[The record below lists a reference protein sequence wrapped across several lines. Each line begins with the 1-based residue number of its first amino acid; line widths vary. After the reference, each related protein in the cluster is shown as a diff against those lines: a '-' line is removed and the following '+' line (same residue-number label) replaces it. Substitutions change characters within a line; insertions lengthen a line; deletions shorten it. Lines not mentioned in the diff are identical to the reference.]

1 MNVILADKA
10 GFCFG
15 VKRALD
21 TTINTK
27 ENLKGKIYTL
37 GPLIHN
43 NDVVNLLKSKGIE
56 PINIGDVDKLNKDDT
71 IIIRSHGVPLQT
83 INYLKDKGL
92 NVINTTCPHVANIQ
106 IKAKKYYEEGY
117 KIVIVGDENH
127 PEVIGINGWCNNSAI
142 ISKDG
147 SNINNLDKK
156 VCVLCQTTEKQEN
169 WEKVLNIL
177 IKKSR
182 EILAFNTICN
192 ATQVR
197 QQAAKKLSEEVGSMV
212 VIGGK
217 NSSNTTKLYEICK
230 NNCKNTIHVE
240 NAKEIPE
247 HIYKNSNIIG
257 VTAGASTPDWII
269 KEAVNKMNNSDNIIE
284 ISKNEMLE
292 YMNEK
297 EQQIV
302 VGKVVKG
309 TIVSL
314 NENELFVD
322 LNYKS
327 EGIIP
332 KEEVNLNE
340 EAILKEAFKVGDEIE
355 AKIVRIKNEDG
366 YVVLSLKELDREKA
380 LKNLK
385 ETFENKETIK
395 VIVKDAVDAG
405 LICIYNGVRVF
416 IPASHI
422 ELSHVD
428 NLEKYKGSELEVN
441 IIEFI
446 KDSYKTKIVGSRRE
460 ILKTIRDEHI
470 EETWT
475 SLEKDTIVE
484 GEVKRF
490 TNFGAFVEINGVD
503 GLLHVSEISWGR
515 VEKPEDALKIGD
527 KIKVYILD
535 IDKENKKLAL
545 SIKKLIEDPWKSVEI
560 KYPIGNIVLGKVV
573 RFASFGA
580 FIELEPGVDGLVHI
594 SKISNKRIDKPEEE
608 LTLGK
613 EVKAKILEVNSA
625 EKRIALSIKDVEE
638 F

>member
-43 NDVVNLLKSKGIE
+43 NDVVNLLKGKGIE

-83 INYLKDKGL
+83 INYLKDKRL

-197 QQAAKKLSEEVGSMV
+197 QQAAKKLSEKVDSMV

-247 HIYKNSNIIG
+247 HIYKNSNIMG

-269 KEAVNKMNNSDNIIE
+269 EEAVNKMNNNDNIIE
-284 ISKNEMLE
+284 VSKNEMLE

-302 VGKVVKG
+302 VGKVVRG

-332 KEEVNLNE
+332 KEEVTLNE
-340 EAILKEAFKVGDEIE
+340 EAILKETFKVGDEIE

-366 YVVLSLKELDREKA
+366 YVVLSLKELHREKA
-380 LKNLK
+380 LKSLK
-385 ETFENKETIK
+385 EAFENKQTIK

-428 NLEKYKGSELEVN
+428 NLEKYKGLKGR
-441 IIEFI
+441 II
-446 KDSYKTKIVGSRRE
+446 
-460 ILKTIRDEHI
+460 
-470 EETWT
+470 
-475 SLEKDTIVE
+475 
-484 GEVKRF
+484 
-490 TNFGAFVEINGVD
+490 
-503 GLLHVSEISWGR
+503 
-515 VEKPEDALKIGD
+515 
-527 KIKVYILD
+527 
-535 IDKENKKLAL
+535 
-545 SIKKLIEDPWKSVEI
+545 
-560 KYPIGNIVLGKVV
+560 
-573 RFASFGA
+573 
-580 FIELEPGVDGLVHI
+580 
-594 SKISNKRIDKPEEE
+594 
-608 LTLGK
+608 
-613 EVKAKILEVNSA
+613 
-625 EKRIALSIKDVEE
+625 
-638 F
+638 

>member
-43 NDVVNLLKSKGIE
+43 NDVVNLLKDKGIE
-56 PINIGDVDKLNKDDT
+56 PISIQDVDKLNKDDT

-147 SNINNLDKK
+147 ANINNLDKK

-169 WEKVLNIL
+169 WEKVLTIL
-177 IKKSR
+177 IKNSR

-197 QQAAKKLSEEVGSMV
+197 QQAAKKLSEKVDSMI

-230 NNCKNTIHVE
+230 SNCKNTIHVE
-240 NAKEIPE
+240 NAEEIPE

-269 KEAVNKMNNSDNIIE
+269 KEAINKMNNNDSIIE
-284 ISKNEMLE
+284 VSKNEMLN

-332 KEEVNLNE
+332 KEEVTLDE
-340 EAILKEAFKVGDEIE
+340 ESILKESFKVGDKIE

-366 YVVLSLKELDREKA
+366 YVVLSLKELHREKA

-385 ETFENKETIK
+385 EAFENKQTIK

-428 NLEKYKGSELEVN
+428 DLEAYKGLELEVN

-446 KDSYKTKIVGSRRE
+446 KDRYRTKIVGSRRN
-460 ILKTIRDEHI
+460 ILKTIRNKHI
-470 EETWT
+470 EETWN
-475 SLEKDTIVE
+475 SLEKDTVVE

-490 TNFGAFVEINGVD
+490 TDFGAFIEINGVD

-573 RFASFGA
+573 RFANFGA

-613 EVKAKILEVNSA
+613 EVKAKILEANSV
-625 EKRIALSIKDVEE
+625 EKRIALNIKDVEE

>member
-43 NDVVNLLKSKGIE
+43 NDVVNLLKGKGIE
-56 PINIGDVDKLNKDDT
+56 PISIQDVDKLNKDDT

-147 SNINNLDKK
+147 ANINNLDKK

-169 WEKVLNIL
+169 WEKVLTIL
-177 IKKSR
+177 IKNSR

-197 QQAAKKLSEEVGSMV
+197 QQSAKKLSEKVDSMI

-230 NNCKNTIHVE
+230 SNCKNTIHVE

-269 KEAVNKMNNSDNIIE
+269 KEAINKMNNNDSIIE
-284 ISKNEMLE
+284 VSKNEMLN

-332 KEEVNLNE
+332 KEEVTLDE
-340 EAILKEAFKVGDEIE
+340 ESILKESFKVGDEIE

-366 YVVLSLKELDREKA
+366 YVVLSLKELHREKA

-385 ETFENKETIK
+385 EAFENKQTIK

-428 NLEKYKGSELEVN
+428 DLEAYKGLELEVN

-446 KDSYKTKIVGSRRE
+446 KDRYRTKIVGSRRN
-460 ILKTIRDEHI
+460 ILKTIRNKHI
-470 EETWT
+470 EETWN
-475 SLEKDTIVE
+475 SLEKDTVVE

-490 TNFGAFVEINGVD
+490 TDFGAFIEINGVD

-573 RFASFGA
+573 RFANFGA

-594 SKISNKRIDKPEEE
+594 SKINNKRIDKPEEE

-613 EVKAKILEVNSA
+613 EVKAKILEVNSV

>member
-43 NDVVNLLKSKGIE
+43 NDVVNLLKDKGIE
-56 PINIGDVDKLNKDDT
+56 PISIQDVDKLNKDDT

-147 SNINNLDKK
+147 ANINNLDKK

-169 WEKVLNIL
+169 WEKVLTIL
-177 IKKSR
+177 IKNSR

-197 QQAAKKLSEEVGSMV
+197 QQAAKKLSEKVDSMI

-230 NNCKNTIHVE
+230 SNCKNTIHVE
-240 NAKEIPE
+240 NAEEIPE

-269 KEAVNKMNNSDNIIE
+269 KEAINKMNNNDSIIE
-284 ISKNEMLE
+284 VSKNEMLN

-332 KEEVNLNE
+332 KEEVTLDE
-340 EAILKEAFKVGDEIE
+340 ESILKESFKVGDKIE

-366 YVVLSLKELDREKA
+366 YVVLSLKELHREKA

-385 ETFENKETIK
+385 EAFENKQTIK

-405 LICIYNGVRVF
+405 LICICNGVRVF

-428 NLEKYKGSELEVN
+428 DLEAYKGLELEVN

-446 KDSYKTKIVGSRRE
+446 KDRYRTKIVGSRRN
-460 ILKTIRDEHI
+460 ILKTIRNKHI
-470 EETWT
+470 EETWN
-475 SLEKDTIVE
+475 SLEKDTVVE

-490 TNFGAFVEINGVD
+490 TDFGAFIEINGVD

-573 RFASFGA
+573 RFANFGA

-613 EVKAKILEVNSA
+613 EVKAKILEVNSV
-625 EKRIALSIKDVEE
+625 EKRIALNIKDVEE

>member
-27 ENLKGKIYTL
+27 EKFEGKIYTL

-43 NDVVNLLKSKGIE
+43 NDVVNLLKEKDVE
-56 PINIGDVDKLNKDDT
+56 PISIKNVDKLNKGDT

-83 INYLKDKGL
+83 INYLKDKEL
-92 NVINTTCPHVANIQ
+92 NIIDTTCPHVANIQ

-117 KIVIVGDENH
+117 QIVIVGDENH

-147 SNINNLDKK
+147 LNINNLNKK

-177 IKKSR
+177 IKNSR

-197 QQAAKKLSEEVGSMV
+197 QQAAKKLSEKVDSMV
-212 VIGGK
+212 IIGGK

-230 NNCKNTIHVE
+230 NYCKNTVHIE
-240 NAKEIPE
+240 NANEIPE
-247 HIYKNSNIIG
+247 YIYKNSNVIG

-269 KEAVNKMNNSDNIIE
+269 KEAINKMNNNNNIVE
-284 ISKNEMLE
+284 VSKNEMLE

-314 NENELFVD
+314 NENELLVD
-322 LNYKS
+322 LKYKS

-332 KEEVNLNE
+332 KEETTLNE
-340 EAILKEAFKVGDEIE
+340 EGILKDSFKVGDEIE
-355 AKIVRIKNEDG
+355 AKIIRIKNEDG
-366 YVVLSLKELDREKA
+366 YVVLSLKELQREKS
-380 LKNLK
+380 LK
-385 ETFENKETIK
+385 ELKESFENENTIK
-395 VIVKDAVDAG
+395 VTVKDAVDAG

-428 NLEKYKGSELEVN
+428 DLEKYKGLELEVN
-441 IIEFI
+441 IIEFV
-446 KDSYKTKIVGSRRE
+446 KDRYKTKIVGSRRD
-460 ILKTIRDEHI
+460 ILKSIRDKHI
-470 EETWT
+470 EETWKT
-475 SLEKDTIVE
+475 LEKDTIVE

-490 TNFGAFVEINGVD
+490 TNFGAFIEINGVD
-503 GLLHVSEISWGR
+503 GLLHVSEMSWGR
-515 VEKPEDALKIGD
+515 VEKPEDVLKIGD

-545 SIKKLIEDPWKSVEI
+545 SIKKLTEDPWKSVDL

-594 SKISNKRIDKPEEE
+594 SKISNKRIEKPEEE

-613 EVKAKILEVNSA
+613 EVKAKILEVNPT
-625 EKRIALSIKDVEE
+625 EKRITLSIKDVEE

>member
-43 NDVVNLLKSKGIE
+43 NDVVNLLKDKGIE
-56 PINIGDVDKLNKDDT
+56 PISIQDVDKLNKDDT

-147 SNINNLDKK
+147 ANINNLDKK

-169 WEKVLNIL
+169 WEKVLTIL
-177 IKKSR
+177 IKNSR

-197 QQAAKKLSEEVGSMV
+197 QQSAKNYLKKWISMI

-230 NNCKNTIHVE
+230 SNCKNTIHVE

-269 KEAVNKMNNSDNIIE
+269 KEAINKMNNNDSIIE
-284 ISKNEMLE
+284 VSKMKCL
-292 YMNEK
+292 
-297 EQQIV
+297 
-302 VGKVVKG
+302 
-309 TIVSL
+309 TI
-314 NENELFVD
+314 
-322 LNYKS
+322 
-327 EGIIP
+327 
-332 KEEVNLNE
+332 
-340 EAILKEAFKVGDEIE
+340 
-355 AKIVRIKNEDG
+355 
-366 YVVLSLKELDREKA
+366 
-380 LKNLK
+380 
-385 ETFENKETIK
+385 
-395 VIVKDAVDAG
+395 
-405 LICIYNGVRVF
+405 
-416 IPASHI
+416 
-422 ELSHVD
+422 
-428 NLEKYKGSELEVN
+428 
-441 IIEFI
+441 
-446 KDSYKTKIVGSRRE
+446 
-460 ILKTIRDEHI
+460 
-470 EETWT
+470 
-475 SLEKDTIVE
+475 
-484 GEVKRF
+484 
-490 TNFGAFVEINGVD
+490 
-503 GLLHVSEISWGR
+503 
-515 VEKPEDALKIGD
+515 
-527 KIKVYILD
+527 
-535 IDKENKKLAL
+535 
-545 SIKKLIEDPWKSVEI
+545 
-560 KYPIGNIVLGKVV
+560 
-573 RFASFGA
+573 
-580 FIELEPGVDGLVHI
+580 
-594 SKISNKRIDKPEEE
+594 
-608 LTLGK
+608 
-613 EVKAKILEVNSA
+613 
-625 EKRIALSIKDVEE
+625 
-638 F
+638 

>member
-43 NDVVNLLKSKGIE
+43 NDVVNLLKDKGIE
-56 PINIGDVDKLNKDDT
+56 PISIQDVDKLNKDDT

-147 SNINNLDKK
+147 ANINNLDKK

-169 WEKVLNIL
+169 WEKVLTIL
-177 IKKSR
+177 IKNSR

-197 QQAAKKLSEEVGSMV
+197 QQSAKKLSEKVDSMI

-230 NNCKNTIHVE
+230 SNCKNTIHVE

-269 KEAVNKMNNSDNIIE
+269 KEAINKMNNNDSIIE
-284 ISKNEMLE
+284 VSKNEMLN

-322 LNYKS
+322 LSYKS

-332 KEEVNLNE
+332 KEEVTLDE
-340 EAILKEAFKVGDEIE
+340 ESILKESFKVGDEIE

-366 YVVLSLKELDREKA
+366 YVVLSLKELHREKA

-385 ETFENKETIK
+385 EAFENKQTIK

-428 NLEKYKGSELEVN
+428 DLEAYKGLELEVN

-446 KDSYKTKIVGSRRE
+446 KDRYRTKIVGSRRN
-460 ILKTIRDEHI
+460 ILKTIRNKHI
-470 EETWT
+470 EETWN
-475 SLEKDTIVE
+475 SLEKDTVVE

-490 TNFGAFVEINGVD
+490 TDFGAFIEINGVD

-573 RFASFGA
+573 RFANFGA
-580 FIELEPGVDGLVHI
+580 FIELEPV
-594 SKISNKRIDKPEEE
+594 
-608 LTLGK
+608 
-613 EVKAKILEVNSA
+613 
-625 EKRIALSIKDVEE
+625 
-638 F
+638 